1 MSAAETNLM
10 HGTCVAVG
18 GAGVL
23 LLGPSG
29 SGKSDLAL
37 RLIDDGALLVADDQC
52 MAEIDAAGICMS
64 APEAIAGRLEVRGV
78 GIVGVNTAAQAH
90 LALVVNLVTQED
102 ESRMPKKGAP
112 LPVQAI
118 LGQPVPCLDLWP
130 FAASAPAKIRLAL
143 NGLQF
148 GQIFNDTALS

>member
-1 MSAAETNLM
+1 MSAPDPALM
-10 HGTCVAVG
+10 HGTCVAVS

-23 LLGPSG
+23 LIGPSG

-52 MAEIDAAGICMS
+52 MLEADAGGICVR
-64 APEAIAGRLEVRGV
+64 APESLAGRLEVRGV
-78 GIVGVNTAAQAH
+78 GIVGVNSAAQAH
-90 LALVVNLVTQED
+90 VALVVNLVARED
-102 ESRMPKKGAP
+102 EPRMPKKGAP
-112 LPVQAI
+112 LPTQNI
-118 LGQPVPCLDLWP
+118 LGQSIPCLQLWP